1 MIDISAHI
9 TNTLSPLNLKVYFN
23 SVPTGET
30 IPDQYITFLEII
42 DNAALEVG
50 DEEVETKRLIQ
61 VNIWSKSNYDTLVNQ
76 VRKLLEKSAGFERI
90 NGMDA
95 PKQEGD
101 SHFNKVLRFVF
112 YDEY

>member
-9 TNTLSPLNLKVYFN
+9 TSILAPLNLKVYFN
-23 SVPTGET
+23 SVPTGST

-42 DNAALEVG
+42 DSAALEVG
-50 DEEVETKRLIQ
+50 DVEVETKRLIQ
-61 VNIWSKSNYDTLVNQ
+61 VNIWSKSNYDTLVKQ
-76 VRKLLEKSAGFERI
+76 VRNLFESEGFERI

-101 SHFNKVLRFVF
+101 SHFNKVLGFVF
-112 YDEY
+112 FDEY